1 MAEHA
6 HHAEHEGHSLWPL
19 AVLGTVGAVVA
30 APFLL
35 PALGVGSEDAA
46 SIATT
51 AFHSHDLTQS
61 SGLAGLVARGISH
74 IPLIGES
81 LAAGG
86 LATILTSGIVGVG
99 GLFLSGWLKKREH
112 EGDFPWSKVI
122 RYGALATSMLVSLP
136 ALLTGI
142 GIGLTFLANFFI
154 SDQHVMGGFMDGL
167 AASLGTAPMAHM
179 AGSSGSAVAAMLPHI
194 LGCGAS
200 IIPVSLAYFMGRKP
214 PLTQIQ
220 AETISLQTPQK
231 PLHHLA
237 QAL

>member
-1 MAEHA
+1 LAEHA